1 MELMGRPL
9 TAAAPAG
16 AATPWPMVNYSSG
29 GLAIVWREASRCSE
43 GVGVGYVMGIRRLGV
58 C

>member
-9 TAAAPAG
+9 TAPAG
-16 AATPWPMVNYSSG
+16 AATPWPMANYSSG

-43 GVGVGYVMGIRRLGV
+43 GVGVGHGMGIRRLEV